1 MSPSIFR
8 AKQDLF
14 IVLRDLG
21 LLLPVVGLMALL
33 SMIVPV
39 VFGES
44 FALAPL
50 AITAGTSFA
59 IGALLYLPLRK
70 VAGDTQLKHGLIIAA
85 VGWLLVAALGS
96 MPFVLTAMMSDPGAS
111 TETLQY
117 FRNPASAFFE
127 SISGYTGTGLTMA
140 ARADLLPK
148 TLQWGRS
155 FTE

>member
-8 AKQDLF
+8 VRQDLF
-14 IVLRDLG
+14 IILRDLG

-33 SMIVPV
+33 SMIMPL

-44 FALAPL
+44 FALAPF

-59 IGALLYLPLRK
+59 LGALLFFPLRK
-70 VAGDTQLKHGLIIAA
+70 VAGETQLKHGLIIAA
-85 VGWLLVAALGS
+85 FGWLLVAALGS
-96 MPFVLTAMMSDPGAS
+96 MPFVLTAIMVDPSAS
-111 TETLQY
+111 TEALQV
-117 FRNPASAFFE
+117 FKDPASAFFE

-148 TLQWGRS
+148 SLQWWRS
-155 FTE
+155 FT